1 LAVPLSL
8 DTLRLHCV
16 GDSVREHRVLVG
28 AALFLQIIGDSGRD
42 SVACDLLGAFAS
54 VQNKWKRPVFLADGF
69 EELDAVPLG
78 HIVVGD
84 DTVDVVVS

>member
-1 LAVPLSL
+1 MEA
-8 DTLRLHCV
+8 
-16 GDSVREHRVLVG
+16 
-28 AALFLQIIGDSGRD
+28 I
-42 SVACDLLGAFAS
+42 
-54 VQNKWKRPVFLADGF
+54 VFLADGF